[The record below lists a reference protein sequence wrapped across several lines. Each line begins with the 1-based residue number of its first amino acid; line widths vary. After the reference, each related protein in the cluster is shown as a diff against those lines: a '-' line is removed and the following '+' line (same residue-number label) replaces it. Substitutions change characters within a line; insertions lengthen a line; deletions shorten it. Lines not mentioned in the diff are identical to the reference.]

1 MFSKLT
7 KLLFVITAYAPL
19 LIIWWGVSVYNTLK
33 ENNSITF
40 IDFSN
45 FQLVDLLDRLNLIYL
60 FLLLVLICWY
70 ILFLANNKLTRN
82 YIELKSIKSSDLN
95 MNALIFSYFL
105 PCIEIYKKEV
115 IYIFGWILVL
125 FIIALINKGT
135 YFYNP
140 LMKIFGYRYYEI
152 ATKKEV
158 TYLMISKQKI
168 INTNNVTAYSQLTDY
183 VILNSSN
190 KI

>member
-45 FQLVDLLDRLNLIYL
+45 FQFVDLLDRLNLIYL
-60 FLLLVLICWY
+60 FLFFVHICWY
-70 ILFLANNKLTRN
+70 ILFLAQTKLTRN

-95 MNALIFSYFL
+95 MNVLIFSYFL
-105 PCIEIYKKEV
+105 PCIEIYKKDE
-115 IYIFGWILVL
+115 IYIFGWIFVL

-135 YFYNP
+135 YFFNP
-140 LMKIFGYRYYEI
+140 LMKIFGYRYYEV

-168 INTNNVTAYSQLTDY
+168 INTNDIKAYSQLTDY
-183 VILNSSN
+183 VILNSS
-190 KI
+190 K